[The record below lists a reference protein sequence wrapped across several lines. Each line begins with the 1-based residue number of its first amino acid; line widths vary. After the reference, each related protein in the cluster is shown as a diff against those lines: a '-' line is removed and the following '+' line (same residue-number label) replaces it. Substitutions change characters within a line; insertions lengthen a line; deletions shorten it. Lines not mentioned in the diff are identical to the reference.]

1 MRLRTKL
8 TFVTVIIV
16 VLSIFLSTFFIV
28 FFAKQ
33 NTENTILVT
42 AIKDF
47 TAFYYKLSKS
57 QVYFDSEQNSTS
69 SRSFLRYI
77 IMSIPGAEEFVLQ
90 QGDTT
95 ISNNTGIDAIGILN
109 SNKNSSMS
117 LNDTEIPI
125 RYLFCNVKGVS
136 YFLAVTTITI
146 AHKTYSLSL
155 VRNITVAADSIDT
168 LAVQCL
174 FVGIAVVFVAASCV
188 LLFVRHALKP
198 MKELEIG
205 ALEIANGNYG
215 TRIMVKGN
223 DEIAIVAKQFN
234 NMAVAISDKIDT
246 LNSAAERQQ
255 SFVNGLSHELKTP
268 IASIMARAETLLN
281 REISDEDRARSLERI
296 HHQCAWLE
304 RFSGKLTSLV
314 VLQRDFSKKPESVAR
329 LFEFVREAV
338 SDSLQSNGIEF
349 RVSCHI
355 NTLYMDFDLMASA
368 LFNLIDNA
376 RKASNPGAVIRL
388 YAHDNVIEVKDY
400 GKGIPADEI
409 AHITEPFYMVDR
421 SRNKKYGGTGL
432 GLAIVKRII
441 EVHGAQMKIISE
453 LGQGT
458 TVMLIF
464 AQKDIDK

>member
-246 LNSAAERQQ
+246 LIVQRSVSN
-255 SFVNGLSHELKTP
+255 LS
-268 IASIMARAETLLN
+268 
-281 REISDEDRARSLERI
+281 
-296 HHQCAWLE
+296 
-304 RFSGKLTSLV
+304 
-314 VLQRDFSKKPESVAR
+314 
-329 LFEFVREAV
+329 
-338 SDSLQSNGIEF
+338 
-349 RVSCHI
+349 
-355 NTLYMDFDLMASA
+355 LMAC
-368 LFNLIDNA
+368 LMNLKLQLPPLWPA
-376 RKASNPGAVIRL
+376 RKRCLTVRL
-388 YAHDNVIEVKDY
+388 VMRIERALWNAFITNAHGLNDF
-400 GKGIPADEI
+400 PA
-409 AHITEPFYMVDR
+409 
-421 SRNKKYGGTGL
+421 N
-432 GLAIVKRII
+432 
-441 EVHGAQMKIISE
+441 
-453 LGQGT
+453 
-458 TVMLIF
+458 
-464 AQKDIDK
+464 

>member
-281 REISDEDRARSLERI
+281 REISDEERCKTI
-296 HHQCAWLE
+296 
-304 RFSGKLTSLV
+304 
-314 VLQRDFSKKPESVAR
+314 
-329 LFEFVREAV
+329 
-338 SDSLQSNGIEF
+338 
-349 RVSCHI
+349 
-355 NTLYMDFDLMASA
+355 
-368 LFNLIDNA
+368 
-376 RKASNPGAVIRL
+376 
-388 YAHDNVIEVKDY
+388 
-400 GKGIPADEI
+400 
-409 AHITEPFYMVDR
+409 
-421 SRNKKYGGTGL
+421 
-432 GLAIVKRII
+432 
-441 EVHGAQMKIISE
+441 
-453 LGQGT
+453 
-458 TVMLIF
+458 
-464 AQKDIDK
+464 